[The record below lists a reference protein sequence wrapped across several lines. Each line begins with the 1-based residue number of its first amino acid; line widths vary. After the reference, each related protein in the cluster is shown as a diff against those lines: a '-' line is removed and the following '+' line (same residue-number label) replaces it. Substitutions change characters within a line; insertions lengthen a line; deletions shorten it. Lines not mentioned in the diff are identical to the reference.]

1 MKGLSASVMTGSRS
15 NNNLSKSVDF
25 DIGKFNLLK
34 DEKNSDQFLPR
45 AFDVKAMEDKRLK
58 DTKECMICDITFTN
72 FIGKHP
78 IRHCKRCA
86 RSVCPHCSE
95 NKRILSKTDKE

>member
-1 MKGLSASVMTGSRS
+1 MAKSYMSKPPSMQKKQGKNNMKGLSASVMTGSRS

-45 AFDVKAMEDKRLK
+45 
-58 DTKECMICDITFTN
+58 
-72 FIGKHP
+72 
-78 IRHCKRCA
+78 
-86 RSVCPHCSE
+86 
-95 NKRILSKTDKE
+95 